1 MKKRILS
8 VLLLML
14 LLATVVPV
22 ISASALIGPQYISTG
37 NGKGLYL
44 RSGPSKDDS
53 ILTTIPYGAKV
64 DSCEYYDSVW
74 SAVSYNGYYG
84 YCMTRY
90 LSSTKPS
97 SKPTPTPTPSSG
109 GASLSFR
116 NFIDVNYYAS
126 VRPSTPSGFVNLRW
140 APSKSVDI
148 RSTYYAGY
156 SLRVLA
162 QDETWAQ
169 VLDETNGICGFM
181 MRSYL
186 SESGDGMGGN
196 SDTTNSTENTE
207 NTGNTENSEES
218 DG

>member
-1 MKKRILS
+1 MNKRVLS
-8 VLLLML
+8 VLLLLL
-14 LLATVVPV
+14 LLATMVPV
-22 ISASALIGPQYISTG
+22 ISASALIGPQYISTS
-37 NGKGLYL
+37 NGKGVYL

-64 DSCEYYDSVW
+64 DSCEYYDSAW
-74 SAVSYNGYYG
+74 SAVSYKGNYG

-97 SKPTPTPTPSSG
+97 SKPSPTPTPSSG
-109 GASLSFR
+109 GSGLSLR
-116 NFIDVNYYAS
+116 NFTDVNYYAS

-162 QDETWAQ
+162 QDDTWAQ

-186 SESGDGMGGN
+186 SDSGDGIGNN
-196 SDTTNSTENTE
+196 SDNSDSSDN
-207 NTGNTENSEES
+207 NSEES
-218 DG
+218 DS

>member
-1 MKKRILS
+1 MKNRALA
-8 VLLLML
+8 VLLAVVMVAIL
-14 LLATVVPV
+14 LPV
-22 ISASALIGPQYISTG
+22 TQAFASSTMYVSTS
-37 NGKGLYL
+37 NGKSLNL
-44 RSGPSKDDS
+44 RDYPSKDGNVITS
-53 ILTTIPYGAKV
+53 IPYGAKV
-64 DSCEYYDSVW
+64 DSCEYYDSAW
-74 SAVSYNGYYG
+74 SAVSYKGYYG

-116 NFIDVNYYAS
+116 NFMDVNYYAS

-207 NTGNTENSEES
+207 TTETTDNSEES